1 MHSSPR
7 KPVTGKTTLL
17 ALVAFATALSPRL
30 WAQNRAASD
39 MSASSEQ
46 STARWG
52 KVSVQLPTSATV
64 FPAGE
69 GADIANS
76 QCLKC
81 HSVSMVLTQPAL
93 TPSQWQVIINKM
105 RTAYGAPLPAEQV
118 DALAAYLSQLMPG
131 GFE

>member
-1 MHSSPR
+1 MHCSPR
-7 KPVTGKTTLL
+7 KSVTGRATPL
-17 ALVAFATALSPRL
+17 ALVALALAVSLQL
-30 WAQNRAASD
+30 WAQNRA
-39 MSASSEQ
+39 SSEQ
-46 STARWG
+46 SHARWS

-76 QCLKC
+76 QCLIC

-93 TPSQWQVIINKM
+93 TPSQWQAIINKM

-118 DALAAYLSQLMPG
+118 DGLSAYLAQLTPSDL
-131 GFE
+131 E